1 MDIVS
6 IKKLINKGD
15 IPQARSQLREVLA
28 KTPEDV
34 VAQMLY
40 GTCCQIMGDSATFGR
55 IYRELAPEMELRV
68 TRGEKS
74 ERVSMWL
81 KYAAMFAIVFTCFY
95 VSSGADISPTA
106 PNMTNTTQVVSVKNG
121 KDLYVKVKKM
131 SQRDRMLYF
140 LQRPEVN
147 RELHKG
153 DAHAVVIPL
162 QDVQRRFDHE
172 EDDEGGAEERYQSGQ
187 FRVDNILLIRTSNSL
202 KIGSEVV
209 KALKAHVTR
218 VDNDDEED
226 EDEEDE
232 MFTERKRRQKRKR
245 GQSGKRDDL
254 DILLTHFSS
263 FRQAV
268 GTGEMNNRRRVGFHE
283 AEAEKKVLQT
293 VEERGDISDLI
304 VSLDGPDSHV
314 LGVCFVNICWTGPR
328 SRYMG
333 PRDYGD
339 RFPKYIIAPD
349 GTVLYDEKFDS
360 PKYGGP
366 SFNGSSFN
374 DSSFNDNDF

>member
-1 MDIVS
+1 MDIES
-6 IKKLINKGD
+6 IKKLIKEGD
-15 IPQARSQLREVLA
+15 IPQARSHLREVLS
-28 KTPEDV
+28 KTPEDT

-81 KYAAMFAIVFTCFY
+81 KYAAMFAIVFTSFY

-121 KDLYVKVKKM
+121 KDLYVKVMKM

-140 LQRPEVN
+140 LQRPEVS

-172 EDDEGGAEERYQSGQ
+172 DDDEGGAEERFERGL
-187 FRVDNILLIRTSNSL
+187 FRVDNILLIRTSNSS
-202 KIGSEVV
+202 KVDSEVV
-209 KALKAHVTR
+209 KALKAQVMR
-218 VDNDDEED
+218 VHDY
-226 EDEEDE
+226 DEEDE
-232 MFTERKRRQKRKR
+232 MFTERKR

-254 DILLTHFSS
+254 DVLLTHFSS

-268 GTGEMNNRRRVGFHE
+268 CTGEMINRRRVWFD
-283 AEAEKKVLQT
+283 EAEKKVLQT
-293 VEERGDISDLI
+293 IEERGDISDLI
-304 VSLDGPDSHV
+304 VSSDGSDSHV
-314 LGVCFVNICWTGPR
+314 LGICFVNIYWTGPR

-349 GTVLYDEKFDS
+349 GTVLYEMTKKIDEMTKKIDS
-360 PKYGGP
+360 PQPDRPHGQRII
-366 SFNGSSFN
+366 
-374 DSSFNDNDF
+374 DDDF